1 MNRDLLGGTMDEGN
15 LGKALKRLLDI
26 VVAAGGLLLL
36 SPLMAAIALAIRW
49 DSPGPVFYRAKRIG
63 KGGKLF
69 WMYKFRTMVANAEQ
83 MGPSI
88 TVKNDPRITRVGR
101 FLRKTKLDELPQLI
115 NVLKGEMSL
124 VGPRPETPSM
134 VEHYTPEQR
143 RVLEVTPGITGLAQ
157 LYYSNEEEMLNP
169 ENWHDEYVRKILP
182 HKLSLDLF
190 YIEHRSLALDLA
202 IIGRTILKL
211 VMKK

>member
-1 MNRDLLGGTMDEGN
+1 MKVGHIDRV
-15 LGKALKRLLDI
+15 LKRLLDI
-26 VVAAGGLLLL
+26 VVAAVGLVCL
-36 SPLMAAIALAIRW
+36 SPLMAIIALAIRW
-49 DSPGPVFYRAKRIG
+49 DSPGPVFYRARRVG

-69 WMYKFRTMVANAEQ
+69 LMYKFRTMVVNAEQ
-83 MGPSI
+83 SGPSI
-88 TVKNDPRITRVGR
+88 TVKDDPRITRVGR

-157 LYYSNEEEMLNP
+157 LHYSNEEEMLNS
-169 ENWHDEYVRKILP
+169 ENWYDEYVRKILP
-182 HKLSLDLF
+182 HKLALDLL
-190 YIEHRSLALDLA
+190 YIEHMSLTLDLA
-202 IIGRTILKL
+202 IIGRTIAKL
-211 VMKK
+211 VKRR

>member
-1 MNRDLLGGTMDEGN
+1 VGRSRSTDMCERN
-15 LGKALKRLLDI
+15 LGEVLKRLLD
-26 VVAAGGLLLL
+26 VVAAAVGLVVL
-36 SPLMAAIALAIRW
+36 SPLMAVIALAIRW
-49 DSPGPVFYRAKRIG
+49 DSPGPVFYRAKRVG

-69 WMYKFRTMVANAEQ
+69 LMYKFRTMVADAEK

-88 TVKNDPRITRVGR
+88 TVKDDPRITRVGR

-169 ENWHDEYVRKILP
+169 DNWHEEYVRKILP
-182 HKLSLDLF
+182 HKLALDLL
-190 YIEHRSLALDLA
+190 YIEHRSLALDLT

-211 VMKK
+211 VRRK

>member
-1 MNRDLLGGTMDEGN
+1 MRGLN
-15 LGKALKRLLDI
+15 KVLKRLLDI
-26 VVAAGGLLLL
+26 IIAVVGLMSL
-36 SPLMAAIALAIRW
+36 SPLMVAIAFAIRL
-49 DSPGPVFYRAKRIG
+49 DSPGPVFYRARRVG

-69 WMYKFRTMVANAEQ
+69 LMYKFRTMIANAEQ
-83 MGPSI
+83 VGPSI
-88 TVKNDPRITRVGR
+88 TIRDDPRVTRVGR

-143 RVLEVTPGITGLAQ
+143 RVLEVAPGVTGLAQ
-157 LYYSNEEEMLNP
+157 LYYSNEEELLTS
-169 ENWHDEYVRKILP
+169 ENWYDEYVMRILP

-190 YIEHRSLALDLA
+190 YIDHRSLALDIA
-202 IIGRTILKL
+202 ILGWTFAKL
-211 VMKK
+211 LMRGWNPCRK

>member
-1 MNRDLLGGTMDEGN
+1 VGRSRSTDMRERDLGEV
-15 LGKALKRLLDI
+15 LKRLLD
-26 VVAAGGLLLL
+26 VVAAAVGLVVL

-49 DSPGPVFYRAKRIG
+49 DSPGPVFYRAKRVG
-63 KGGKLF
+63 RGGKLF
-69 WMYKFRTMVANAEQ
+69 LMYKFRTMVVDAEK

-88 TVKNDPRITRVGR
+88 TVKDDPRITRVGR

-169 ENWHDEYVRKILP
+169 DNWHEEYVRKILP
-182 HKLSLDLF
+182 HKLALDLL
-190 YIEHRSLALDLA
+190 YIEHRSLALDLT

-211 VMKK
+211 VRRK

>member
-1 MNRDLLGGTMDEGN
+1 MKVFETN
-15 LGKALKRLLDI
+15 LKKMLKRLLDVI
-26 VVAAGGLLLL
+26 VAALGLLIL
-36 SPLMAAIALAIRW
+36 SPLMAIIAIAIYW
-49 DSPGPVFYRAKRIG
+49 DSPGPVLYRARRVG

-69 WMYKFRTMVANAEQ
+69 LMYKFRTMVANADQ
-83 MGPSI
+83 LGPSI
-88 TVKNDPRITRVGR
+88 TVRDDPRITRVGR

-157 LYYSNEEEMLNP
+157 LHYSNEEELLNP
-169 ENWHDEYVRKILP
+169 ENWHDEYLKKILP
-182 HKLSLDLF
+182 HKLSLDLL
-190 YIEHRSLALDLA
+190 YIDHRSLALDLA
-202 IIGRTILKL
+202 IIGRTILRL
-211 VMKK
+211 VKRK

>member
-1 MNRDLLGGTMDEGN
+1 MKERHLEGV
-15 LGKALKRLLDI
+15 LKRLLDMF
-26 VVAAGGLLLL
+26 AAAVGLVCL
-36 SPLMAAIALAIRW
+36 SPLMAIIALAIHW
-49 DSPGPVFYRAKRIG
+49 DSPGPVFYRAKRVG

-69 WMYKFRTMVANAEQ
+69 LMYKFRTMIVNAEQ
-83 MGPSI
+83 TGPSI
-88 TVKNDPRITRVGR
+88 TVKDDPRITRVGR

-157 LYYSNEEEMLNP
+157 LHYSNEEEMLHP
-169 ENWHDEYVRKILP
+169 ENWYDEYVRKILP
-182 HKLSLDLF
+182 HKLALDLL
-190 YIEHRSLALDLA
+190 YIEHKSLTLDLA
-202 IIGRTILKL
+202 IIGRTIAKL
-211 VMKK
+211 VKRK

>member
-1 MNRDLLGGTMDEGN
+1 MRERN
-15 LGKALKRLLDI
+15 LGEVLKRLLD
-26 VVAAGGLLLL
+26 VVAAAVGLVVL
-36 SPLMAAIALAIRW
+36 SPLMAVIALAIRW
-49 DSPGPVFYRAKRIG
+49 DSPGPVFYRAKRVG

-69 WMYKFRTMVANAEQ
+69 LMYKFRTMVADAEK

-88 TVKNDPRITRVGR
+88 TVKDDPRITRVGR

-169 ENWHDEYVRKILP
+169 DNWHEEYVRKILP
-182 HKLSLDLF
+182 HKLTLDLL
-190 YIEHRSLALDLA
+190 YIEHRSLALDLT

-211 VMKK
+211 VRRK